1 MTAASAGA
9 RILTI
14 GSTFALTRFLPPE
27 VQGEVNLAF
36 VLVSTLGIAT
46 GLGAGQFVAAH
57 PREGRDA
64 AFHGSVLVLGA
75 GLIACVAS
83 VACAGEVAR
92 LLHVPGMA
100 AYVPGLAL
108 SHYVDRCA
116 WIPRSVLVRD
126 MRFRTLGLRVA
137 AGELSFACSS
147 VGLAALGLGGGA
159 IVGGNLV
166 RAAVGLAFVL
176 AVTERRDHLSVCRLS
191 LATFRRILR
200 FGLPITISQFL
211 RIGATTW
218 DNSLMGARFGSAI
231 VGVYNQAYRLAELP
245 ATALGDPSND
255 VLVPTFARL
264 TDPAARRAAFL
275 RAAALLVLLLAPMT
289 AGLAV
294 IAPALVEVFYPRDY
308 RSVAPF
314 LAALAI
320 VGLVRSL
327 LGLANAF
334 LQVAGRT
341 RSFIFIDAGLVVA
354 VLGSLSILSRWGPV
368 PAACGVGVGFVAS
381 FGLTLRALRPEG
393 LAIGDVLRA
402 MARPAGACA
411 PMVAGV
417 WALQRGLAGTSVPAA
432 IRLLAE
438 IVAGAALYVCALLVV
453 ARPLVRDFT
462 GLLAALIRRR
472 APTPPQPG

>member
-1 MTAASAGA
+1 MTVASAGA
-9 RILTI
+9 RLVTI
-14 GSTFALTRFLPPE
+14 GSTFALTRFLRPE

-46 GLGAGQFVAAH
+46 GFGAAQFVAAH

-64 AFHGSVLVLGA
+64 AFHGSVLVLGT
-75 GLIACVAS
+75 GLLACLVC
-83 VACAGEVAR
+83 VACAGEAAR

-108 SHYVDRCA
+108 SHYLDRLS
-116 WIPRSVLVRD
+116 WLPRSLLVRD

-147 VGLAALGLGGGA
+147 VALAALGFGGGA
-159 IVGGNLV
+159 IVGGNLI
-166 RAAVGLAFVL
+166 RAGAGLVFVL
-176 AVTERRDHLSVCRLS
+176 LVTDLRDHLSPCRLS
-191 LATFRRILR
+191 MVTFRRILR
-200 FGLPITISQFL
+200 FGLPITISHFL

-218 DNSLMGARFGSAI
+218 DNSLMGVHFGSAI

-245 ATALGDPSND
+245 ATALGDPLND

-264 TDPAARRAAFL
+264 ADPAARRAAFL
-275 RAAALLVLLLAPMT
+275 RSAALLVLLLAPMT

-294 IAPALVEVFYPRDY
+294 VAPSLVEVFYPRAY
-308 RSVAPF
+308 AEVAPF

-320 VGLVRSL
+320 VGAVRSL

-354 VLGSLSILSRWGPV
+354 VLGALSILSRWGAV
-368 PAACGVGVGFVAS
+368 AAACGVGLGFAAS
-381 FGLTLRALRPEG
+381 FGLTLHALRPEG
-393 LAIGDVLRA
+393 LAIRGVLRA
-402 MARPAGACA
+402 IARPVVACL
-411 PMVAGV
+411 PMMVAV
-417 WALQRGLAGTSVPAA
+417 WALGRGLAGANVPAA
-432 IRLLAE
+432 ARLLAE
-438 IVAGAALYVCALLVV
+438 ILAGAAIYACGVLLLARALVQ
-453 ARPLVRDFT
+453 DFT
-462 GLLAALIRRR
+462 GLAASIIRRR
-472 APTPPQPG
+472 APTQSQPG